1 MNKQQRKEWEQ
12 LVEECL
18 DGINTKGESSFDVII
33 ANANTYILKLERELQ
48 NIKQGK
54 KIAAILMPHGGPR

>member
-1 MNKQQRKEWEQ
+1 MNKQQRKQWEQ
-12 LVEECL
+12 LVEACTSTAMVLHEE
-18 DGINTKGESSFDVII
+18 TQQAVVA
-33 ANANTYILKLERELQ
+33 ANAYILKLERELL

>member
-1 MNKQQRKEWEQ
+1 MNKQQRKDWDE
-12 LVEECL
+12 LVNASNAGSLYITEY
-18 DGINTKGESSFDVII
+18 TRQTII
-33 ANANTYILKLERELQ
+33 AANAYILKLERELQ

>member
-1 MNKQQRKEWEQ
+1 MNKQQRNQWEQ
-12 LVEECL
+12 LVEER
-18 DGINTKGESSFDVII
+18 TKNAGPLHESTLIVL
-33 ANANTYILKLERELQ
+33 ANAYILKLERELQ

>member
-1 MNKQQRKEWEQ
+1 MNKQQRKDWDD
-12 LVEECL
+12 LI
-18 DGINTKGESSFDVII
+18 DSITKYKDETDEARLMVVV
-33 ANANTYILKLERELQ
+33 NTYILKLERELQ

>member
-1 MNKQQRKEWEQ
+1 MNNKRRNEWDK
-12 LVEECL
+12 LIDNINNSLDPHVIDIKLIVE
-18 DGINTKGESSFDVII
+18 
-33 ANANTYILKLERELQ
+33 ANAHILKLERELQ